1 MRHHLAAAVRLPLL
15 PPACASTV
23 VTCCPRLPHGFRW
36 QALRKPSCRES
47 DDGLLQGVMAVRPSC
62 PDQDLEVT
70 KSRVPSAPRPLWLRG
85 ASRLTATICGRSDAD
100 QEAP

>member
-1 MRHHLAAAVRLPLL
+1 MQKM
-15 PPACASTV
+15 
-23 VTCCPRLPHGFRW
+23 G
-36 QALRKPSCRES
+36 
-47 DDGLLQGVMAVRPSC
+47 QGRDRGPKWGSSNILIPSC

-85 ASRLTATICGRSDAD
+85 ASRLTATICGRSDAE